1 MQDFHIF
8 NFDLDVYGYKYNY
21 EILKAAVVV
30 SDFTVRTN
38 TANLLDYED
47 ICIIAE
53 AIYAHWIDGR
63 SKDEDEKYQ
72 AYPWLEFSS
81 KEEEDYIQYYAC
93 EKAFDFVNL
102 YLQQKKKAK

>member
-8 NFDLDVYGYKYNY
+8 NFDLDVYSYEYNY
-21 EILKAAVVV
+21 ERLKAAVVV

-53 AIYAHWIDGR
+53 AIYAHWTDGR

-81 KEEEDYIQYYAC
+81 KEEEDDIQYYAC

-102 YLQQKKKAK
+102 YMQQKKKTK